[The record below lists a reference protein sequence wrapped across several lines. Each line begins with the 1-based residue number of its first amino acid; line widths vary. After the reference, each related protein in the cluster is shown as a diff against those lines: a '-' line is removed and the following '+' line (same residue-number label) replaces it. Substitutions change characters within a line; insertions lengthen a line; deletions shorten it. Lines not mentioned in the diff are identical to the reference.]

1 MLRLKG
7 AMTTEEF
14 LQLVGERLRNSLSLK
29 DFIIL
34 SHLYADVAGIKKV
47 RQKPKVKARPLQ
59 RKPEPT
65 VNELIVQFEKEHKNG
80 REHPVG
86 QGRNEQENESPASQ
100 SEIQRT

>member
-14 LQLVGERLRNSLSLK
+14 LQIVGERLRNTLSLK

-34 SHLYADVAGIKKV
+34 SHLYADCAGLKKV
-47 RQKPKVKARPLQ
+47 RQKPKVKPRRVPPK
-59 RKPEPT
+59 REPT
-65 VNELIVQFEKEHKNG
+65 VDELIVQFEKEHKNG

-86 QGRNEQENESPASQ
+86 QGRNGQENESPATQ
-100 SEIQRT
+100 PEIQRT